1 MATRVMEPRGP
12 SEAVARPGPGKQQQK
27 QEPVKKRRSGS
38 SFLRWSIF
46 AIVVTAACVVGYQ
59 WWHRLQTFEETDDAY
74 ITGHSHPISF
84 RVTGTVSQVLVDDNQ
99 TVKAGQPIARLD
111 PNDYQVQLDQAQ
123 ADLERANA
131 QVTQSAAQV
140 SQAEAQS
147 LQADAQALAAKAKAD
162 DSKHTFD
169 RNSQLFYQ
177 GKGVV
182 SKQDLDNAQF
192 QYEADQATYN
202 ASRAAVQVAHAN
214 VETAKAQ
221 STAATAQLAA
231 AKAALENARLQ
242 LSYTV
247 LPAPADGRIAKK
259 SLETGQ
265 RIQPGQTVMM
275 IVEPLV
281 WVVANYKETQLGR
294 IRPGQPVEVGVDAV
308 KDRKFEGHVDS
319 FQAGSGAVF
328 ALLPPDNATGNFTKI
343 VQRVPVKILLN
354 PESVKGYEQI
364 LVPGLS
370 VTPAVRVK

>member
-12 SEAVARPGPGKQQQK
+12 SEALARPGPGKQQQ
-27 QEPVKKRRSGS
+27 QEPPKKTRSVS
-38 SFLRWSIF
+38 SLLRWSIF
-46 AIVVTAACVVGYQ
+46 AIVVIAACIVGYR

-84 RVTGTVSQVLVDDNQ
+84 RVTGTVSEVLVDDNQ

-147 LQADAQALAAKAKAD
+147 LQAEAQALAAKAKTD

-169 RNSQLFYQ
+169 RNWQLFYQ
-177 GKGVV
+177 SKGVV

-192 QYEADQATYN
+192 QYEADEATHN

-221 STAATAQLAA
+221 STAAKAQLAA
-231 AKAALENARLQ
+231 GKAALENARLQ

-247 LPAPADGRIAKK
+247 LPAPTDGRIAKK
-259 SLETGQ
+259 ALETGQ

-294 IRPGQPVEVGVDAV
+294 IRPGQPVEVGVDV
-308 KDRKFEGHVDS
+308 IKGRKFEGRVDS
-319 FQAGSGAVF
+319 FQPGSGAVF

>member
-1 MATRVMEPRGP
+1 MQVMEPRGP
-12 SEAVARPGPGKQQQK
+12 SEQVARPVQPKQQQ
-27 QEPVKKRRSGS
+27 QAPAKKRGNGS
-38 SFLRWSIF
+38 LLRWCILGIVLAAASI
-46 AIVVTAACVVGYQ
+46 VGYQ
-59 WWHRLQTFEETDDAY
+59 WWNRLQTLEETDDAY

-84 RVTGTVSQVLVDDNQ
+84 RVTGTVSEVLVDDNQ

-131 QVTQSAAQV
+131 QVTQSTAQV

-147 LQADAQALAAKAKAD
+147 AQADAQALAAKAKAD

-221 STAATAQLAA
+221 RAAATAQLAA
-231 AKAALENARLQ
+231 AKAAVENARLQ

-265 RIQPGQTVMM
+265 RVQPGQTVMA
-275 IVEPLV
+275 IVEPVV

-308 KDRKFEGHVDS
+308 KGRKFEGQVDS
-319 FQAGSGAVF
+319 FQPGSGAVF

-343 VQRVPVKILLN
+343 VQRVPVKILLK